1 MKYQIVA
8 ITSGHET
15 LIAETDDMKRA
26 KRIYTDKVSLGSH
39 VRVKV
44 NGRMLRIFEA
54 DKQFITNNKHN
65 MLGGKGYDLVR
76 CEACSRSCGRT
87 DRRSNKMV

>member
-8 ITSGHET
+8 ITAGRET
-15 LIAETDDMKRA
+15 LIAETNDMKCA
-26 KRIYTDKVSLGSH
+26 KRIYTDKVSQGSH

-65 MLGGKGYDLVR
+65 MLGGKGYVK
-76 CEACSRSCGRT
+76 RS
-87 DRRSNKMV
+87 V